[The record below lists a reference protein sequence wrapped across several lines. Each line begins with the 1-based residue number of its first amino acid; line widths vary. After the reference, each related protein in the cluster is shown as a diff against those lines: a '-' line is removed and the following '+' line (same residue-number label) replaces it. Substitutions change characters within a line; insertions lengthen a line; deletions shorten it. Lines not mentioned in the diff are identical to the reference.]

1 MAVRR
6 FSFSAPSFL
15 RDVIFT
21 LSRDQTI
28 TSLTLTF
35 KTLTGWSR
43 AEWLGKP
50 FASLIHPDDLPL
62 ARELC
67 QSVLQRGMPPVFELR
82 VLLKSGGYLVE
93 QFLAMPQI
101 QDGEVVGVWAIAR
114 DVTEH
119 KRTKEELIRLS
130 SAIRMYADSIV
141 LADREAKILEVNE
154 ATLKMY
160 GTDDQGDL
168 IGKSAFDLIA
178 PEDREKAIAGMK
190 EVLEKGYIKSREYHV
205 ITKNGS
211 TIPVEMS
218 VALIKDVQGKPIGFV
233 GISRDI
239 TERKQAEK
247 ALRESEARY
256 RSLFEGVL
264 IGLYRVTTGGQI
276 LDVNPALV
284 QMLGYPDRQ
293 TLLAVNVADTYVEPK
308 DRLRWQALLE
318 LEGVVRNFEVPL
330 RRRDGTSIWA
340 RDSARAVRNN
350 ESQVLYYE
358 GALEDITERK
368 WAEKAL
374 HRLNE
379 MLEEEAKRIARAL
392 HDEAGQLLA
401 TVHIALAEV
410 ARELP
415 LPVRKRLQEVR
426 GLLNQVDEQLRHL
439 SHELRP
445 TILDDL
451 GLCPALGFLAQGVST
466 RTGLLITVKGSTEGR
481 LPLSIET
488 ALYRIVQEALTN
500 ISKHARA
507 TRVQIQFQREAR
519 RIRCVVRDDGIGFDV
534 PSVLHRKGEQG
545 LGLIGIR
552 ERLNALGG
560 TLQITSAPGRGT
572 ELLITVP
579 LET

>member
-1 MAVRR
+1 M
-6 FSFSAPSFL
+6 
-15 RDVIFT
+15 
-21 LSRDQTI
+21 
-28 TSLTLTF
+28 
-35 KTLTGWSR
+35 
-43 AEWLGKP
+43 
-50 FASLIHPDDLPL
+50 
-62 ARELC
+62 
-67 QSVLQRGMPPVFELR
+67 
-82 VLLKSGGYLVE
+82 
-93 QFLAMPQI
+93 
-101 QDGEVVGVWAIAR
+101 
-114 DVTEH
+114 
-119 KRTKEELIRLS
+119 
-130 SAIRMYADSIV
+130 
-141 LADREAKILEVNE
+141 
-154 ATLKMY
+154 
-160 GTDDQGDL
+160 
-168 IGKSAFDLIA
+168 
-178 PEDREKAIAGMK
+178 
-190 EVLEKGYIKSREYHV
+190 
-205 ITKNGS
+205 
-211 TIPVEMS
+211 
-218 VALIKDVQGKPIGFV
+218 
-233 GISRDI
+233 
-239 TERKQAEK
+239 
-247 ALRESEARY
+247 
-256 RSLFEGVL
+256 
-264 IGLYRVTTGGQI
+264 
-276 LDVNPALV
+276 
-284 QMLGYPDRQ
+284 
-293 TLLAVNVADTYVEPK
+293 ADTYVEPK

-318 LEGVVRNFEVPL
+318 LEGVVRNFEVQL
-330 RRRDGTSIWA
+330 RRCDGTSIWA

-350 ESQVLYYE
+350 QSQVLYYE

-415 LPVRKRLQEVR
+415 PPVRKRLQEVR
-426 GLLNQVDEQLRHL
+426 GLLNQIEGQLRHL

-451 GLCPALGFLAQGVST
+451 GLCPALEFLAQGVST

-507 TRVQIQFQREAR
+507 TRVRIQFQRAAR

-572 ELLITVP
+572 ELLITIP

>member
-6 FSFSAPSFL
+6 FSFSVPFFL
-15 RDVIFT
+15 RDAIFT
-21 LSRDQTI
+21 LSRDETI
-28 TSLTLTF
+28 TSLNLAF

-67 QSVLQRGMPPVFELR
+67 QSVLQGGTPPIFELR
-82 VLLKSGGYLVE
+82 VLVKSGGYVVG
-93 QFLAMPQI
+93 QFLATPQI

-114 DVTEH
+114 DITEH
-119 KRTKEELIRLS
+119 KRTKEALIRLA
-130 SAIRMYADSIV
+130 SAIRMSIDSII
-141 LADREAKILEVNE
+141 LTDLEAKITEVNE

-160 GTDDQGDL
+160 STDDQGDL

-178 PEDREKAIAGMK
+178 PEDREKAIAGME

-218 VALIKDVQGKPIGFV
+218 VALIKDVEGKPIGFV
-233 GISRDI
+233 DISRDI
-239 TERKQAEK
+239 TERERAEK

-256 RSLFEGVL
+256 RSLFEGVP
-264 IGLYRVTTGGQI
+264 IGLYRVTPGGQI

-350 ESQVLYYE
+350 QSQVLYYE

-415 LPVRKRLQEVR
+415 PPVRKRLQEVR
-426 GLLNQVDEQLRHL
+426 GLLNQIEGQLRHL

-451 GLCPALGFLAQGVST
+451 GLCPALEFLAQGVST

-507 TRVQIQFQREAR
+507 TRVRIQFQRAAR

-534 PSVLHRKGEQG
+534 PSVLDRKGEQG

>member
-6 FSFSAPSFL
+6 FSFSVPSFL

-21 LSRDQTI
+21 LSRDRTI
-28 TSLTLTF
+28 TSINLTF

-62 ARELC
+62 ARELS
-67 QSVLQRGMPPVFELR
+67 QSVLQRGTPPIFELR
-82 VLLKSGGYLVE
+82 VLLKSGGYLVG

-101 QDGEVVGVWAIAR
+101 QDGEVVGVRAIAR

-119 KRTKEELIRLS
+119 KRTKEELLRLS
-130 SAIRMYADSIV
+130 SAIRMSIDSII
-141 LADREAKILEVNE
+141 LTDLEAKIMEVNE

-160 GTDDQGDL
+160 GTGDQGDL

-178 PEDREKAIAGMK
+178 PEDREKALTGMK

-205 ITKNGS
+205 ITKNS
-211 TIPVEMS
+211 SPIPVEMS
-218 VALIKDVQGKPIGFV
+218 VALIKDVEGKPIGFA

-256 RSLFEGVL
+256 RSLFEGVP
-264 IGLYRVTTGGQI
+264 IGLYRVTPGGQI

-330 RRRDGTSIWA
+330 RRRDGTSIWV
-340 RDSARAVRNN
+340 RDSARAVRNS
-350 ESQVLYYE
+350 EGQVLYYE

-368 WAEKAL
+368 GAEKAL

-415 LPVRKRLQEVR
+415 PPVRKRLQEVR
-426 GLLNQVDEQLRHL
+426 GLLNQ
-439 SHELRP
+439 
-445 TILDDL
+445 I
-451 GLCPALGFLAQGVST
+451 
-466 RTGLLITVKGSTEGR
+466 
-481 LPLSIET
+481 
-488 ALYRIVQEALTN
+488 
-500 ISKHARA
+500 
-507 TRVQIQFQREAR
+507 
-519 RIRCVVRDDGIGFDV
+519 
-534 PSVLHRKGEQG
+534 
-545 LGLIGIR
+545 
-552 ERLNALGG
+552 
-560 TLQITSAPGRGT
+560 
-572 ELLITVP
+572 
-579 LET
+579 